1 MHPIITTHIAR
12 IFQRH
17 TLSTSLITMVIM
29 ELHHTCTQVSQATH
43 TCMGHHH
50 HTHVTALPPLYT
62 QQDQVHQSI
71 PWKKGTVNG
80 LGMVNLNLENLKKA
94 ITTEH
99 LHAEIKVTK
108 AQTAQ

>member
-1 MHPIITTHIAR
+1 M
-12 IFQRH
+12 FVFKY
-17 TLSTSLITMVIM
+17 LIVYSF
-29 ELHHTCTQVSQATH
+29 C
-43 TCMGHHH
+43 
-50 HTHVTALPPLYT
+50 
-62 QQDQVHQSI
+62 QDQVHQSI

-108 AQTAQ
+108 AQTAQVKKQKKTLFHFPFMFTFF

>member
-1 MHPIITTHIAR
+1 M
-12 IFQRH
+12 FVFKC
-17 TLSTSLITMVIM
+17 LIVYSF
-29 ELHHTCTQVSQATH
+29 C
-43 TCMGHHH
+43 
-50 HTHVTALPPLYT
+50 
-62 QQDQVHQSI
+62 QDQVHQSI

-108 AQTAQ
+108 AQTAQVKKKKKKHLLYFISLLCLLFFNF